1 MVGGMK
7 LRPIKWVLSPT
18 DDHMLSMECTDIEI
32 VDEGGGEYVEVS
44 QSADGHGKISINP
57 EEWPMMRQAIDDAIK
72 QCRDLK
78 P

>member
-1 MVGGMK
+1 
-7 LRPIKWVLSPT
+7 
-18 DDHMLSMECTDIEI
+18 MECTDIEI

-57 EEWPMMRQAIDDAIK
+57 EEWPMMRKAIDDAIK

>member
-1 MVGGMK
+1 MK
-7 LRPIKWVLSPT
+7 LRTIKWVLSPT

-57 EEWPMMRQAIDDAIK
+57 EEWPMMRKAIDDAIR

-78 P
+78 K

>member
-1 MVGGMK
+1 MK

-18 DDHMLSMECTDIEI
+18 DDHMLYIEI

-44 QSADGHGKISINP
+44 QSADGHGKVSINP
-57 EEWPMMRQAIDDAIK
+57 EEWTVLRKAIDDAIK

>member
-1 MVGGMK
+1 MK

-44 QSADGHGKISINP
+44 QSADGHGKISINTLDWIKHILNLP
-57 EEWPMMRQAIDDAIK
+57 ARKRGQAIRNTLE
-72 QCRDLK
+72 QQ
-78 P
+78 

>member
-1 MVGGMK
+1 
-7 LRPIKWVLSPT
+7 
-18 DDHMLSMECTDIEI
+18 MECTDIEI

-57 EEWPMMRQAIDDAIK
+57 EEWTVLRKAIDDAIK

>member
-1 MVGGMK
+1 MK
-7 LRPIKWVLSPT
+7 LRPIKWVLAPK
-18 DDHMLSMECTDIEI
+18 DDMLDMECTDIEI

-44 QSADGHGKISINP
+44 QSADGHGKVSINP
-57 EEWPMMRQAIDDAIK
+57 EEWPMMRKAIDDAIK